1 MVQPYP
7 GDAPHRK
14 LIVWRKALDLVRTA
28 NDVAKAFPPDER
40 YELARQLRRAS
51 RSVHANIVE
60 GAGRRHR
67 RDYARFL
74 AIARGSVREVTAH
87 LEAISVCN
95 LLSGEALE
103 ESERLADEVSRM
115 LTAMLKRM
123 DPL

>member
-1 MVQPYP
+1 MPPNPSDV
-7 GDAPHRK
+7 PHRR
-14 LIVWRKALDLVRTA
+14 LIVWRKALDLVRST
-28 NDVAKAFPPDER
+28 NEVAKALPPEER
-40 YELARQLRRAS
+40 YELARQLRRSA

-60 GAGRRHR
+60 GAGRRQR

-74 AIARGSVREVTAH
+74 TIARGSVREVTAH

-95 LLSGEALE
+95 LLAPETLE

-115 LTAMLKRM
+115 LTAMLKRI

>member
-1 MVQPYP
+1 
-7 GDAPHRK
+7 
-14 LIVWRKALDLVRTA
+14 LIVWRKALDLVRCA
-28 NDVAKAFPPDER
+28 NEVAKALPSEER
-40 YELARQLRRAS
+40 FELAKQLRRSS

-60 GAGRRHR
+60 GAGRRQR

-95 LLSGEALE
+95 LLSPDLLA
-103 ESERLADEVSRM
+103 ESERLADDVSRM